1 MSELERELHR
11 HDLAMER
18 EQELKEKNKKREYFW
33 DFNTVEQVLLSCAI
47 LVCLSGVMFESDRFS
62 NDKANRYI
70 WQRTFLTYCVILVVV
85 FSLCY
90 YFAVF
95 MSEVMGYTPGW
106 VKKCLA
112 KRQRGM
118 HLHMS
123 QLVADGDRKNE
134 EANNSNQKMHFDK
147 SGRRRGNSRL
157 LEVEMADLA
166 AQGATG
172 SAVTNPLQRHVHQA
186 EKKAEKKNDDNI
198 EDEISLAVKDESER
212 TEDAWNSSRSTT
224 NAQKSKKGF
233 GQTIARG
240 SAAGVTDDA
249 QRLSGLGVDSS
260 RGSKKKLKSKRGKN
274 KKSVQKKKI
283 VQKEEEPPSSPSS
296 SKKIPRQDSK
306 RRPSFRA
313 HEHKETGQEY
323 YQNEDT
329 GETQWTVPEDAEII
343 GRPKQSKQR
352 KSMEKK
358 EFHPKKIH
366 TKEDEDVQI
375 HVDPK
380 SKRRYSYSS
389 KSGSTEWLDAGE
401 EEEKEKKKDP
411 EWETHVDPTTKRRY
425 SAHVKTGETK
435 WEDEHP
441 EESST
446 AATVQRYQDQKTGAW
461 YEVDADGNTKWL

>member
-1 MSELERELHR
+1 METELHQ

-70 WQRTFLTYCVILVVV
+70 WQRTFLTYCVILVVI

-118 HLHMS
+118 HLHLS

-134 EANNSNQKMHFDK
+134 EANNSKQKMHFDK

-172 SAVTNPLQRHVHQA
+172 SAVTNPLQRRVHQA
-186 EKKAEKKNDDNI
+186 EKKAEKKNDDDDI

-240 SAAGVTDDA
+240 SAAGVTGDA
-249 QRLSGLGVDSS
+249 LRLGGLGVDSS

-274 KKSVQKKKI
+274 KKSVKKKKI
-283 VQKEEEPPSSPSS
+283 VQKEEEPPSPS
-296 SKKIPRQDSK
+296 SKKIQRQDSK

-313 HEHKETGQEY
+313 HKHEETGQEY

-352 KSMEKK
+352 KSIEKK
-358 EFHPKKIH
+358 EFHQKKIH
-366 TKEDEDVQI
+366 TKEDEDVQV

-380 SKRRYSYSS
+380 SKRRYSYSN
-389 KSGSTEWLDAGE
+389 KSGSTEWLDDDEEEE
-401 EEEKEKKKDP
+401 EEEKEKDS
-411 EWETHVDPTTKRRY
+411 EWEMHVDPTTKRRY

-441 EESST
+441 DEST
-446 AATVQRYQDQKTGAW
+446 AATVQRYQDQETGAW